1 MSGIFGGIADA
12 QVFSRGA
19 FIRPG
24 EHLLA
29 VDEIKLV
36 KSRKGPTYYTAEYVV
51 ERSVGGAAIRSDS
64 GNNALEDTPT
74 QPVMAHNVGE
84 KVTAMFDLSNPDSP
98 ALGNVKGMLA
108 AIAGQEPEG
117 ITEENADYSVHPSNP
132 LKGYR
137 VRCQATSIVTQKG
150 KVFTRLN
157 FYHVTPE
164 EVAALLAQP
173 VPPQAVQPPAPVPV
187 APPVPDD
194 RLGRG
199 PVPAVQPP
207 PVTQAPAVIPAQPG
221 LGGAPAQPVAPAAP
235 VAPPGWPAPPGS

>member
-117 ITEENADYSVHPSNP
+117 ITEDNADYSVHPSNP

-137 VRCQATSIVTQKG
+137 VRCQASSIVTQKG

-157 FYHVTPE
+157 FYFITPE

-173 VPPQAVQPPAPVPV
+173 VPPQAVQPPAPAPVPVVQPV
-187 APPVPDD
+187 APQAP
-194 RLGRG
+194 G
-199 PVPAVQPP
+199 PVPPAP
-207 PVTQAPAVIPAQPG
+207 PVVVAPQS
-221 LGGAPAQPVAPAAP
+221 VAPAAP